1 MAATS
6 LLSVGAWRNEK
17 RSVHK
22 RGQSMKILTVRVLM
36 MSVIAVCIG
45 VSLAVAQSQSGARPT
60 MASEADFRRAMKE
73 LSNWGRWGADDELG
87 AANLIT
93 SAKRKQAL
101 ALAKEGVPVSLAHDV
116 VQEKAADAPNIL
128 ERVLGPVSPTGTA
141 DQYRYTGTYHGIVH
155 SHLDAVDCHMMVD
168 GRGYNGRAMEDITA
182 ANGCPKG
189 NINALKDGVVTR
201 AILFDATR
209 LPGKATAQ
217 GWIEP
222 GTAVHREDLET
233 LEKLERVKVSPGD
246 VILLYTGRWKR
257 RAALGPWPRETG
269 FAGYHADVAYF
280 IKERGVSF
288 IGGDGPNDV
297 SPTSMPASVANPLHR
312 LALVAMG
319 VSIFDNL
326 DFERAVEHARRL
338 NRYEFL
344 FTAAP
349 LRIEGGTGSPLNPLA
364 IF

>member
-1 MAATS
+1 MLLISLMAAATKS
-6 LLSVGAWRNEK
+6 FTRVPPKGGIMRILVMGLRSIVLVGGAF
-17 RSVHK
+17 SA
-22 RGQSMKILTVRVLM
+22 S
-36 MSVIAVCIG
+36 
-45 VSLAVAQSQSGARPT
+45 AQAPSNPRPT
-60 MASEADFRRAMKE
+60 IASEADFRRAMKE
-73 LSNWGRWGADDELG
+73 LSNWGRWGDDDELG

-93 SAKRKQAL
+93 PAKRKQAL
-101 ALAKEGVPVSLAHDV
+101 ALAKEGLTISLAHDV

-128 ERVLGPVSPTGTA
+128 VRVLGNVSPTGTT
-141 DQYRYTGTYHGIVH
+141 DRYQYTGTYHGVIH
-155 SHLDAVDCHMMVD
+155 SHLDAVNCHVMSE
-168 GRGYNGRAMEDITA
+168 GKGYNGRSMEDIKA
-182 ANGCPKG
+182 AGGCPKG

-201 AILFDATR
+201 GILFDATR

-217 GWIEP
+217 GWLEP
-222 GTAVHREDLET
+222 GTAIHREDLEA
-233 LEKLERVKVSPGD
+233 LERIEHVKVSPGD

-257 RAALGPWPRETG
+257 RAALGPWPNTTG

-280 IKERGVSF
+280 LKERGVSF

-297 SPTSMPASVANPLHR
+297 SPSGLPQSVGLGLHQ

-326 DFERAVEHARRL
+326 DFERVAEQARRM

-344 FTAAP
+344 FMAAP
-349 LRIEGGTGSPLNPLA
+349 LRIEKGMGSPLNPLA